1 MPFLRTIRCY
11 FMPFSCTIPCYFMP
25 FSCTFKHSRLP
36 FLCIDT
42 FVIAL
47 IVLLIW
53 FAFVCTHSWFSIQ
66 NALYFG
72 PCLFSP
78 FSSWLSHPLP
88 LLFPRRFPFFCE
100 KPLITVRYRL
110 FPAVFQKKG
119 GATGARRSLSFL
131 LLSSPSSSS
140 LSSLGG
146 DIRRPHWISAR
157 SPQFSIF
164 SFSENIM
171 IFTYLLVLFF

>member
-1 MPFLRTIRCY
+1 
-11 FMPFSCTIPCYFMP
+11 MPFSCTIPCYFMP

-100 KPLITVRYRL
+100 KPLITVRYRF

-131 LLSSPSSSS
+131 LLSSSSSS
-140 LSSLGG
+140 LSSSLGG
-146 DIRRPHWISAR
+146 DIRRAHWILASVLR
-157 SPQFSIF
+157 S
-164 SFSENIM
+164 SFSSSYYTRLPS
-171 IFTYLLVLFF
+171 FLRPLLLATGLDPTDMCEM